1 MPTPTPAELRA
12 RAAADLAEAERLD
25 AGRQYTETELKMM
38 TPQQIETARV
48 AGQLDDLLSGKD
60 ETA

>member
-1 MPTPTPAELRA
+1 MSTPTAAQLRA

-25 AGRQYTETELKMM
+25 GARQYTETEVKTM

-48 AGQLDDLLSGKD
+48 AGQLDDLLNGKD